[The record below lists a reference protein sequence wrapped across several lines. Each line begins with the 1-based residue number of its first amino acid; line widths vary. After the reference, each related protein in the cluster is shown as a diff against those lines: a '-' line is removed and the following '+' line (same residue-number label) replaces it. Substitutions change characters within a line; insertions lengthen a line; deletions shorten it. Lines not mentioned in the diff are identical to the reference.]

1 MAKKKGDDDRDERKE
16 DCEEDCSWDAG
27 ADYVDQ
33 DTARAMAH
41 PLRVR
46 ILAELNKRRMSP
58 SRFARRFDE
67 KLSNVSYHF
76 RELQKLGCIEEVD
89 SRPVRG
95 AVEHIF
101 QATKRVLFDG
111 KAWEDLPPSL
121 KAEVSGQTFTD
132 FLEAVAAAMSAGTFD
147 SSDERVAVWFQRP
160 LDWQGWEEAVKAHWE
175 LIHKMG
181 AIFKSAKLRLAEAG
195 EPEGELRG
203 TYGLFLFESPPP
215 EPEPEEDDET
225 L

>member
-1 MAKKKGDDDRDERKE
+1 MADPTGGDWDKRN
-16 DCEEDCSWDAG
+16 DCEDECSWDAG

-41 PLRVR
+41 PMRVQ
-46 ILAELNKRRMSP
+46 ILAELNKRVMSP
-58 SRFARRFDE
+58 SQFAKRFDE

-76 RELQKLGCIEEVD
+76 RTLQRLGCIEEVD
-89 SRPVRG
+89 TRPVRG
-95 AVEHIF
+95 AVEHRFRAI
-101 QATKRVLFDG
+101 KRVLFDG
-111 KAWEDLPPSL
+111 SSWEDLPPSL
-121 KAEVSGQTFTD
+121 KAQVSGRTLTD

-160 LDWQGWEEAVKAHWE
+160 LDRQGWEEAVEAHWE

-181 AIFKSAKLRLAEAG
+181 TIFKDAQLRLAEAG
-195 EPEGELRG
+195 EPEEELRA

-215 EPEPEEDDET
+215 EPEEDET